1 MSRHFKFSLFENNG
15 NTVLATKENT
25 QTSISHIPRKYEGRV
40 FWSSSR
46 IGNIICQRNTFRL
59 IPRNTPPSLPIVCN
73 TIRIYELNTISFVN
87 GHKKWYWHAE
97 KEAEQK
103 GRTIWIC
110 QLKRCCFDKSSFRE
124 KKIKLL
130 TFDKSSFSDR
140 TVLMGLCGLLDHTR
154 VLPTFTTTW
163 HSTNVWKHP
172 TFENV
177 CLGY

>member
-1 MSRHFKFSLFENNG
+1 MFHYALIFMNSFIFFIKCTKLTDCNNG

-97 KEAEQK
+97 KEAEQSK
-103 GRTIWIC
+103 KDEQCEYVKWKDVALTNP
-110 QLKRCCFDKSSFRE
+110 LSEKRK
-124 KKIKLL
+124 
-130 TFDKSSFSDR
+130 
-140 TVLMGLCGLLDHTR
+140 
-154 VLPTFTTTW
+154 
-163 HSTNVWKHP
+163 
-172 TFENV
+172 
-177 CLGY
+177 